1 MNLFDTLK
9 SWSAAVLPSMPMP
22 KAPKGGVSIPGYRR
36 NVVSSKAA
44 LREQDRQLATADRIV
59 NARAQSKTRKVVREL
74 VKSSPDLSSAASSL
88 LRVGIPERYTV
99 VARNM
104 DGVID
109 PAATGAAHELLRRV
123 TYMGNADGSMGTQQG
138 LQSLSEQLGLELLIE
153 GGACLEVA
161 LDKARVPASFN
172 PVPVSTFRFYE
183 EENRSRFV
191 QVVGGV
197 EIDLDLPTIIYT
209 TVDQYL
215 TEAYPSSYYEAAI
228 QPVFQDIEFTDAS
241 RRALRRA
248 VLPRLSATVD
258 SDKVKKMTPPD
269 VLADPV
275 KFADY
280 KNTIIDQVEKI
291 VNGLSPEDVL
301 VSYDAITYAYIDGG
315 KDPSTIIEKIQ
326 SVLNGKLAAGAK
338 TMPTV
343 LGHGSGSNTS
353 STEAVL
359 YLKQA
364 NMLRVKLNEIYSRA
378 LTVATRLLGND
389 VYVEFRYAALDL
401 RPEGEL
407 EAFKAME
414 QSRLLMQLSLGMIT
428 DEEACILLTGNLPP
442 PGYKPKSGTMFM
454 SPNQATITNPSSNTS
469 AISQSTTSDAPK
481 QPKS

>member
-1 MNLFDTLK
+1 MKLIDTLK
-9 SWSAAVLPSMPMP
+9 SWGAAVLPSMPIP
-22 KAPKGGVSIPGYRR
+22 KAPKGAVAIPGYRR

-44 LREQDRQLATADRIV
+44 LRETDRQLATTDRLTS
-59 NARAQSKTRKVVREL
+59 ARSQSKSRKVVREL
-74 VKSSPDLSSAASSL
+74 VKTSPDLSSAASSL
-88 LRVGIPERYTV
+88 LRSGIPERYTL

-109 PAATGAAHELLRRV
+109 PAATAAAHEILRRV
-123 TYMGNADGSMGTQQG
+123 TYMGNPDGSFGIQQG
-138 LQSLSEQLGLELLIE
+138 LQSISEQLALELLIE
-153 GGACLEVA
+153 GAACLEVA

-183 EENRSRFV
+183 EDNAFRFV
-191 QVVGGV
+191 QVIGGV

-209 TVDQYL
+209 TVDQFL
-215 TEAYPSSYYEAAI
+215 TEVYPSSYYEAAI
-228 QPVFQDIEFTDAS
+228 QPVLQDIEFTDSA

-248 VLPRLSATVD
+248 VLPRLTATVD
-258 SDKVKKMTPPD
+258 SDRVKKMTPPD
-269 VLADPV
+269 ILSDPQ

-280 KNTIIDQVEKI
+280 KNALIDQIEQI
-291 VNGLSPEDVL
+291 VNGLGPEDVL
-301 VSYDAITYAYIDGG
+301 VSYDAVAYAYVDGG
-315 KDPSTIIEKIQ
+315 KDPSAIIEKIQ
-326 SVLNGKLAAGAK
+326 GVLNGKLASGAK

-364 NMLRVKLNEIYSRA
+364 NMLRMKLNEIYSRA
-378 LTVATRLLGND
+378 FTVAVRLLGLD
-389 VYVEFRYAALDL
+389 VYVEFKYVALDL
-401 RPEGEL
+401 RPEAEL
-407 EAFKAME
+407 EAFRAME

-428 DEEACILLTGNLPP
+428 DEECCIALTGNLPP

-454 SPNQATITNPSSNTS
+454 APQQTTVTNPSSNTS